1 MKTMIAVLAGT
12 MLTSAAF
19 AAAGDSFAEERF
31 RIKYGRPS
39 PAAEARQS
47 QATNHMKCMENGRC
61 QHMSHGTA
69 AVATASAPSNDAAER
84 FRAKYGRL
92 PGAEVRSTETRL
104 AADRGARAVVAQNQ
118 IDNNEARFRAKF
130 GRSTPV
136 REKLQGEELLLAST
150 TPMTCE
156 MACHCGQN

>member
-31 RIKYGRPS
+31 RIKYGRRA
-39 PAAEARQS
+39 PAAEAGQS
-47 QATNHMKCMENGRC
+47 QANNHMKCMENGRC

-69 AVATASAPSNDAAER
+69 AVAAASAPGNDAAER

-118 IDNNEARFRAKF
+118 IDNEARFRAKF
-130 GRSTPV
+130 GRSTAAN
-136 REKLQGEELLLAST
+136 EKLQGEELLLATT